1 MFDIGADELLLTA
14 VVAVVVIGP
23 KDLPRA
29 LRTIGRWVGK
39 MRRMSN
45 AFRAGI
51 ENVIREAELEELERE
66 WRERNA
72 QIMAAHPTPTPDE
85 EAAAATAAAH
95 GEPLALPSAGE
106 TESPQE
112 AAPVVPV
119 EVAPHAPDAGR

>member
-14 VVAVVVIGP
+14 AVAIIVIGP
-23 KDLPRA
+23 KELPRA

-51 ENVIREAELEELERE
+51 DNVIREAELEEMERE

-72 QIMAAHPTPTPDE
+72 AIMAAHPSTGADE
-85 EAAAATAAAH
+85 DAAAAAAAAQ
-95 GEPLALPSAGE
+95 GQAGLIAEPGMDRQEPSVPAQALPLPD
-106 TESPQE
+106 TE
-112 AAPVVPV
+112 
-119 EVAPHAPDAGR
+119 R